1 MLTLP
6 SAPTSRKLL
15 ILGEAPGEEEE
26 ATGTPFVG
34 ASGKFLR
41 TLFRDAGLDINQ
53 WHITNVLSQR
63 PPRNDIKATT
73 CNVKEAKAQGLDPKR
88 LARLGKRYMLPQW
101 KAQADA
107 TQSWITSQGFDF
119 ILCLGGTALW
129 LLTGDNRIGL
139 FRGNFFRSQGCE
151 CLATYHPAAVLR
163 EFKNRP
169 ISWSDLR
176 KVRQHLEGSI
186 QPPLRRSFIYSP
198 TWDEMDRAYE
208 HFRSDRSRPMGV
220 DIETA
225 PSIGQITTISFAWPE
240 YAICIPIWDKA
251 PAEGKPHN
259 VYATERDEV
268 RAWRM
273 IDKFAKLPN
282 PKVFQ
287 NGLYD
292 MQYCLEAPIQIR
304 FVNTTEDTNIM
315 SHALEPELPK
325 DLGMLASTR
334 LNEPGWKQMRTKHAD
349 EKAED

>member
-6 SAPTSRKLL
+6 SISSPYKLL

-26 ATGTPFVG
+26 AAGRPFVG
-34 ASGKFLR
+34 ASGRFLR
-41 TLFRDAGLDINQ
+41 ELFHDAGLDINQ
-53 WHITNVLSQR
+53 WHITNVLTER
-63 PPRNDIKATT
+63 PPHNLLKNITITKTDAKKA
-73 CNVKEAKAQGLDPKR
+73 NVPLPPSASP
-88 LARLGKRYMLPQW
+88 LGKRYLLPSWQG
-101 KAQADA
+101 QADA
-107 TQSWITSQGFDF
+107 TLSWIRQQRFDF

-139 FRGNFFRSQGCE
+139 FRGNLFTAEGVT

-163 EFKNRP
+163 EYKNRP

-176 KVRQHLEGSI
+176 KVRGHLEGSLAPAL
-186 QPPLRRSFIYSP
+186 QRTFIYNP
-198 TWDEMDRAYE
+198 TWDEMEEAYQ
-208 HFRSDRSRPMGV
+208 HFDSDRSAPMGV

-225 PSIGQITTISFAWPE
+225 PTIGQITTISFAWPD

-251 PAEGKPHN
+251 ATGVPH
-259 VYATERDEV
+259 VYADVKDEI

-273 IDKFAKLPN
+273 IQRFSQLPHR
-282 PKVFQ
+282 KVLQ

-292 MQYCLEAPIQIR
+292 MQYLLEAPLPIR
-304 FVNTTEDTNIM
+304 LRNATEDTNIL
-315 SHALEPELPK
+315 SHAIEPELPK

-334 LNEPGWKQMRTKHAD
+334 LNEPGWKQMRSKHAE